1 MTWSLLRSRRSNRRF
16 LRRAWVVFVSIAST
30 WTIQTTFDLANARSY
45 PPSTPSPTTPGYLWP
60 VFASDRLRQVL
71 LPSRDPLDLELLEAE
86 TVDPEVVVRRDT
98 ISQTGL
104 TEPSVWWVAEQFGGK
119 LLETWLAYP
128 QKRRIDLVVNRQLWS
143 LRDYLERYEFVNHM
157 GLVARSHRYDLRVF
171 DRQQP
176 DLVLAAYTCLF
187 DIEPVICTVDL
198 ERGSQSGFRGYR
210 P

>member
-1 MTWSLLRSRRSNRRF
+1 MWTARTALD
-16 LRRAWVVFVSIAST
+16 RADA
-30 WTIQTTFDLANARSY
+30 QSY
-45 PPSTPSPTTPGYLWP
+45 ISPTCPASLWP

-71 LPSRDPLDLELLEAE
+71 LPDREPLNLELLEAE
-86 TVDPEVVVRRDT
+86 SLDPEIVVRRDT

-104 TEPSVWWVAEQFGGK
+104 TEPSLWWVADQFGGK

-198 ERGSQSGFRGYR
+198 ERGSQSGFRGY
-210 P
+210 PP